1 LADGKR
7 WVRSCGQHVQSF
19 ARQLIARQPIC
30 FAGVEVSMAIHRAR
44 CIALNGA
51 KDIAMKQIPASL
63 LTMTAGILVTLVSLW
78 VGQNHGLLPEQA
90 SVQAPLVDGLF
101 DVMVTIATALFILV
115 EGAIV
120 YFVIQYRRRDGDNE
134 DGVPLEGNL
143 PLEAFWTAIPA
154 IIVIGLGV
162 YSVDVFQ
169 QMGGFNPGGHHGAS
183 GQAVAQVAHV
193 PHDEI
198 AGDVAPLLADMDMD
212 RSEGTQ
218 VSERVYG
225 FGSETDRAADVVIDV
240 TGMQFAWLFNYPDD
254 GIITGELHIPANR
267 DVQLNISAQDVIHSF
282 WVPQFRLKQDAIP
295 GEKTEL
301 RFIANRP
308 GTYPVI
314 CAELCGSYHGGMRA
328 EVIVHEED
336 EFDQWLAENRRV
348 ADATV
353 DNPAMDSGAIA
364 TLPAGLAAK
373 ILGDPS
379 QMSDEEFLAPYGE
392 DMGINAEAIA
402 HLHPATAVAS
412 TVE

>member
-1 LADGKR
+1 
-7 WVRSCGQHVQSF
+7 
-19 ARQLIARQPIC
+19 
-30 FAGVEVSMAIHRAR
+30 
-44 CIALNGA
+44 
-51 KDIAMKQIPASL
+51 MKQIPASL
-63 LTMTAGILVTLVSLW
+63 LTLTAGILITLVSLW
-78 VGQNHGLLPEQA
+78 VGQHHGLLPEQA

-120 YFVIQYRRRDGDNE
+120 YFVIQYRRREGDNE

-169 QMGGFNPGGHHGAS
+169 QMGGFNPGGHHGS
-183 GQAVAQVAHV
+183 TGQMVAQVAQV
-193 PHDEI
+193 PNGSEV
-198 AGDVAPLLADMDMD
+198 AGDVAPLLADM
-212 RSEGTQ
+212 EGAEDPQ
-218 VSERVYG
+218 ARERVYG
-225 FGSETDRAADVVIDV
+225 FGSETAQSADLVVDV

-328 EVIVHEED
+328 QVIVHPED
-336 EFDQWLAENRRV
+336 EFEQWLADNRRV
-348 ADATV
+348 ADAG
-353 DNPAMDSGAIA
+353 GAH
-364 TLPAGLAAK
+364 TG
-373 ILGDPS
+373 
-379 QMSDEEFLAPYGE
+379 M
-392 DMGINAEAIA
+392 
-402 HLHPATAVAS
+402 T
-412 TVE
+412 